1 MKKFICFL
9 ILVIILV
16 LTILFKNEIVRFFM
30 IKFVDKNIEYSEKND
45 YYKDYDYSFV
55 QNTTTLFPKNKQ
67 EVLNIIYTTLNRGL
81 EEITFY
87 CDYNECINDINKV
100 AEDKEQLS
108 SINNLVHPYNSY
120 QNIYFSITSYGR
132 INITVKKLY
141 SNSEI
146 LLINNKIKEISD
158 NLFDENTSNY
168 DKIKLFHDY
177 IINNTEYDSTVSI
190 ESQFYSDTNANK
202 ATGLLFEKKAVCS
215 GYSDTMA
222 IFINKL
228 NINNYKI
235 NSEQHIWNLVY
246 IDNEW
251 KNIDA
256 TWDDPVTS
264 DGRSILIHD
273 FFMIDTNTLFEKEQ
287 EFQKDYHKYNTEI
300 YKEAN

>member
-1 MKKFICFL
+1 MKKFIYFL
-9 ILVIILV
+9 VLLIILV
-16 LTILFKNEIVRFFM
+16 LTIKFKNEIIRFLM
-30 IKFVDKNIEYSEKND
+30 IKFVDKNIEYTEKND
-45 YYKDYDYSFV
+45 YYKNYDYSFV
-55 QNTTTLFPKNKQ
+55 QNTNTLFPKNKQ
-67 EVLNIIYTTLNRGL
+67 EVLNIIYTTLNKGI

-87 CDYNECINDINKV
+87 CDYDECINDINKI
-100 AEDKEQLS
+100 ADDKEQLS

-120 QNIYFSITSYGR
+120 HNIYFSITSYGK

-141 SNSEI
+141 SDSEI
-146 LLINNKIKEISD
+146 LLINNKIKEISN
-158 NLFDENTSNY
+158 NLFNENTSNY

-177 IINNTEYDSTVSI
+177 IINNTEYDTTVSI
-190 ESQFYSDTNANK
+190 ESQFYSNTNANK
-202 ATGLLFEKKAVCS
+202 AIGLLFEGKAVCS

-222 IFINKL
+222 IFINEL

-235 NSEQHIWNLVY
+235 NSDQHIWNLVY